1 MLSKSKITYLNQKT
15 EREEIQKNKISSHL
29 EIQSNI
35 DLNTAVDSDFNEK
48 WMQETFEDYWKQ
60 SAQWAT
66 KWTNLMLH
74 PTKSFVSLL
83 KTASLQPNI
92 ANWLA
97 DGFNTPEKILAE
109 IEYKK

>member
-1 MLSKSKITYLNQKT
+1 M
-15 EREEIQKNKISSHL
+15 R
-29 EIQSNI
+29 
-35 DLNTAVDSDFNEK
+35 D
-48 WMQETFEDYWKQ
+48 TFEEYWKQ

-66 KWTNLMLH
+66 KWTNLMLS

-83 KTASLQPNI
+83 KKARLQPNV

-97 DGFNTPEKILAE
+97 DGFNTPEKILTE